1 MTKKDLIISDLPGYE
16 WEKIVSLFSGLD
28 YFQVLEK
35 LDKLDNKKDNH
46 DLAMMIY
53 YELGEWVKSW

>member
-1 MTKKDLIISDLPGYE
+1 MTKQDLIVSQLPGYS
-16 WEKIVSLFSGLD
+16 WENVFEKFGDLD

-35 LDKLDNKKDNH
+35 LDKIDNKKDNH

-53 YELGEWVKSW
+53 YEVGAWVKIW